1 MSQFYWVWAYA
12 SAFWT
17 TVVVQCAKPVN
28 WDQCSRVNDWLVPWV
43 RDVTEMQQKGAY
55 ASEKEI
61 LGQAKIN
68 LLGELELPSADNDP
82 HRHHGQV

>member
-1 MSQFYWVWAYA
+1 MSDLYWIWAFI

-43 RDVTEMQQKGAY
+43 VDVIDMHKNGAY
-55 ASEKEI
+55 HSEKYI
-61 LGQAKIN
+61 LQQSNG
-68 LLGELELPSADNDP
+68 LGGVDDRQPKPGGGA
-82 HRHHGQV
+82 GAGT

>member
-1 MSQFYWVWAYA
+1 VTDLYWLWAFI

-43 RDVTEMQQKGAY
+43 RDVVEMHEKRAY
-55 ASEKEI
+55 YNEK
-61 LGQAKIN
+61 
-68 LLGELELPSADNDP
+68 SALKE
-82 HRHHGQV
+82 HK

>member
-1 MSQFYWVWAYA
+1 MSEFYWLWAFV

-43 RDVTEMQQKGAY
+43 RDTMDMHKNGAY
-55 ASEKEI
+55 YSERKVLQQSDG
-61 LGQAKIN
+61 LGR
-68 LLGELELPSADNDP
+68 LDGGESNPRRGA
-82 HRHHGQV
+82 